1 MQCRKKY
8 DAVLDFFLCG
18 VYFFHCVC
26 WQDQLLAAEEE
37 QRNKIEMLHTQLEM
51 TQTENARLHREV
63 GNLQRAL
70 LSKENTAIEE
80 RQSPQGF
87 YPVMSTPEGERQEG
101 EVSGFFL
108 FSFCFKAFCE
118 FACLWMHCMTDPVI
132 DGTPKPPFHTP
143 HHQAVCAMACNLM
156 KQTFM

>member
-1 MQCRKKY
+1 M
-8 DAVLDFFLCG
+8 AV
-18 VYFFHCVC
+18 
-26 WQDQLLAAEEE
+26 EEE
-37 QRNKIEMLHTQLEM
+37 QKNKIEMLHAQLEM

-63 GNLQRAL
+63 GNLQRVL
-70 LSKENTAIEE
+70 HSKENTAMEE

-118 FACLWMHCMTDPVI
+118 FACL
-132 DGTPKPPFHTP
+132 
-143 HHQAVCAMACNLM
+143 
-156 KQTFM
+156 